1 MRRTI
6 TASALIAALV
16 LFAAPGKLS
25 AQASSSPDRIDRIDR
40 IDKDT
45 LRKFFK
51 DFGAVCAS
59 PRDWQDRDLWTFAA
73 IVGGGILLYAADT
86 RIQDWAQK
94 HRSDTTNDV
103 SGFISNF
110 GDGFVLSTV
119 LLGVYAA
126 GERAGRPSWRRTAL
140 LSLESLGSTALIVF
154 VSKFAIGRAR
164 PYAHEG
170 NHSYEPFST
179 RSAYY
184 SMPSGHA
191 ASAWAVA
198 TAIAEQS
205 ESPVV
210 DAIAYGL
217 AALAAASRVHDNKHW
232 ASDVFLG
239 SALGYF
245 TAKKICR
252 INRPKLLLSPT
263 LLENACLSFELAGP
277 RRSVTLTL
285 SW

>member
-6 TASALIAALV
+6 TASALIAALI

-25 AQASSSPDRIDRIDR
+25 AQASSSPDRIDRID
-40 IDKDT
+40 KDT
-45 LRKFFK
+45 LKKFFK

-170 NHSYEPFST
+170 NHSYEPFAA

-184 SMPSGHA
+184 SMPSGHS

-198 TAIAEQS
+198 TTIAEQS

-210 DAIAYGL
+210 DAVAYGL

-252 INRPKLLLSPT
+252 INRPKLLLSPA
-263 LLENACLSFELAGP
+263 LLENAYFSFELNGQ
-277 RRSVTLTL
+277 RRSLTLTL